1 MIENI
6 SENLITG
13 EESHAQ
19 LSFEEIYNK
28 YFERVYR
35 FISYRVFNKSD
46 VDDITSVVFQKVY
59 VNLKG
64 FEEDKGSFE
73 IWLFTIAR
81 NSLNDY
87 FRKKN
92 RVKLLS
98 IENFKDFFAS
108 EKYVEDS
115 IERIEEHEQL
125 RREVR
130 NLSEREQFII

>member
-64 FEEDKGSFE
+64 FE
-73 IWLFTIAR
+73 
-81 NSLNDY
+81 
-87 FRKKN
+87 
-92 RVKLLS
+92 
-98 IENFKDFFAS
+98 
-108 EKYVEDS
+108 
-115 IERIEEHEQL
+115 
-125 RREVR
+125 
-130 NLSEREQFII
+130 

>member
-19 LSFEEIYNK
+19 LSFEGVYNK

-64 FEEDKGSFE
+64 FE
-73 IWLFTIAR
+73 
-81 NSLNDY
+81 
-87 FRKKN
+87 
-92 RVKLLS
+92 
-98 IENFKDFFAS
+98 
-108 EKYVEDS
+108 
-115 IERIEEHEQL
+115 
-125 RREVR
+125 
-130 NLSEREQFII
+130 